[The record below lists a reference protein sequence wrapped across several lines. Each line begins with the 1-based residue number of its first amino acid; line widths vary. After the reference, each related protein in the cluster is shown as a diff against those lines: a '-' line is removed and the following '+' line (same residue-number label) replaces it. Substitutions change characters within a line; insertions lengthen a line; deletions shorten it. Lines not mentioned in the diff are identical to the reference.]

1 MAAYSTEQAI
11 DLLMNSSFEEL
22 DSGGEGDIE
31 EDPAF
36 PLPHSQESVESGSEG
51 MIICFLSCSSYRT
64 IE

>member
-22 DSGGEGDIE
+22 DSGGEEDIE

-36 PLPHSQESVESGSEG
+36 PLPHSQESDESEDEG
-51 MIICFLSCSSYRT
+51 MINHFSVPQFLQDN
-64 IE
+64 